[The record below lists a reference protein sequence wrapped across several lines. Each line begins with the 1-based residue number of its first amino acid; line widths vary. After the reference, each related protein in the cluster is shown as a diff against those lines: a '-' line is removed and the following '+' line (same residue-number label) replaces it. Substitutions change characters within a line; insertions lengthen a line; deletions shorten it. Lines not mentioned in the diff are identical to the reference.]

1 MPILDSKRRDVI
13 LTRLDL
19 AREFLRGEMT
29 EEDFREAYVAR
40 PTPERHVD
48 VDGVWYDGLE
58 GDSPEVIASELTVR
72 ELELVRLAV
81 GEVA

>member
-1 MPILDSKRRDVI
+1 MPILEPKERDVV

-19 AREFLRGEMT
+19 ARKFLRGEMT
-29 EEDFREAYVAR
+29 EGDFREAYVAR
-40 PTPERHVD
+40 PTPKRHVD

-72 ELELVRLAV
+72 ELEMVRLAV
-81 GEVA
+81 GEGT